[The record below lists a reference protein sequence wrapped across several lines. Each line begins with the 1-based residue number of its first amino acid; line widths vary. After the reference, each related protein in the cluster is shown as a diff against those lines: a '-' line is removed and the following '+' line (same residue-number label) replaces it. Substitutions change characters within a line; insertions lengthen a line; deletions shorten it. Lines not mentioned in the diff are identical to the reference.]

1 MYKFNKET
9 DINKRLSNPIFYIHS
24 DEVPNINLGKINF
37 SLLLNLV
44 NACNTD
50 NKDVIWGYIKN
61 LNEDIDNNTL
71 DYFNSMIGYAIN
83 YFQDFIKPKKKYK
96 TPNDAEIKLLEQL
109 LEALKTVNN
118 DAEEIQNAVYKISK
132 ENDIPLKQWFQLL
145 YEILLGTKEGPR
157 MGTFIKLYGLK
168 EVKKLIAEK
177 ID

>member
-1 MYKFNKET
+1 
-9 DINKRLSNPIFYIHS
+9 
-24 DEVPNINLGKINF
+24 
-37 SLLLNLV
+37 
-44 NACNTD
+44 
-50 NKDVIWGYIKN
+50 
-61 LNEDIDNNTL
+61 
-71 DYFNSMIGYAIN
+71 MIGYAIN

-96 TPNDAEIKLLEQL
+96 IPNGAEVKLLKQL
-109 LEALKTVNN
+109 LEALKVVND

-157 MGTFIKLYGLK
+157 MGTFIKLYGLQ